1 MLIYLLIDLVIIV
14 IGYETYQKTKKD
26 WALALLF
33 GILVFFAGLRGAFT
47 ADYQSYADYFSKIC
61 RSVPLIRILDITS
74 SFSMEK
80 GFVLLCKLIGYVS
93 KSQVFFF
100 TVVGAL
106 TVGLYFHGFRKMSA
120 MPVLTVLLFVG
131 VGDYYATYNL
141 VRQLLAVALVFWGAT
156 YFMEGKKW
164 QPLLCVV
171 GAVLL
176 HRTALI
182 VLPLSLLLQCRIC
195 KRNILLYCVVGVA
208 GFVILPYVV
217 CIAQI
222 VFNAYQN
229 YNYGMGEGTINA
241 VIPQLGMLAFVAYS
255 LLLGD
260 CSFDPNEKKN
270 RILLNAAII
279 ATLMQV
285 LGMRIYIVSRLA
297 YYFKPAFW
305 VLIPNIVVSYK
316 SERDRRIVLVVISL
330 LSIAY
335 TLITLSGTGYEPYY
349 FIFQ

>member
-1 MLIYLLIDLVIIV
+1 MLIYLLIDLAIIV

-74 SFSMEK
+74 GFSMEK

-106 TVGLYFHGFRKMSA
+106 TVGLYFLGIRKMSA

-141 VRQLLAVALVFWGAT
+141 VRQLLAAALVFWGMS
-156 YFMEGKKW
+156 YFAEGKKW

-176 HRTALI
+176 HRTALM
-182 VLPLSLLLQCRIC
+182 VLPLSFFLQNRVC
-195 KRNILLYCVVGVA
+195 KKNIWIYCVIGVA
-208 GFVILPYVV
+208 AFVCLPMVV
-217 CIAQI
+217 NLAQR
-222 VFNAYQN
+222 VFAAYGN
-229 YNYGMGEGTINA
+229 YSYGLGEGTINA

-255 LLLGD
+255 VFWGN

-270 RILLNAAII
+270 RILINAAIF
-279 ATLMQV
+279 ATLMQF
-285 LGMRIYIVSRLA
+285 LGLRIYIISRLA

-305 VLIPNIVVSYK
+305 ILVPNIVASYK
-316 SERDRRIVLVVISL
+316 SERDRRIVLILISL
-330 LSIAY
+330 LSIAF
-335 TLITLSGTGYEPYY
+335 TWITLSGTGYEPYY